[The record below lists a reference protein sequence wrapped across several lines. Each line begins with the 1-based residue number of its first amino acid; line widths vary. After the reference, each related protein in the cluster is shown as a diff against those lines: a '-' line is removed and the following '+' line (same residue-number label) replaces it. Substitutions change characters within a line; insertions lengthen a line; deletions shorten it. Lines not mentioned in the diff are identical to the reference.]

1 MRDSR
6 PLPEVHPELLV
17 IETPG
22 LGREYRVENGPL
34 SCSQRGRVTSRF
46 PWITG
51 FDAFAMMVV
60 GLLWTPVRHPFNDF
74 QLSESISLDQM
85 KGNAVLTIGMGIG
98 LALLVYQKATQVLWG
113 AS

>member
-22 LGREYRVENGPL
+22 LGREYRVENGP
-34 SCSQRGRVTSRF
+34 CSQRGRVASRF

-51 FDAFAMMVV
+51 FDALAVMVF
-60 GLLWTPVRHPFNDF
+60 GLLWTPVRHSFNDL

-85 KGNAVLTIGMGIG
+85 KGNAVLTIGTGIG
-98 LALLVYQKATQVLWG
+98 LALLAYQKATRVLWG